1 MEILEV
7 YSNNHKIK
15 LYTNSVQNP
24 KKIVL
29 YLHGFNGD
37 LWGDGFSKFRKLL
50 AKEDEIF
57 VCSFDSAG
65 HGMSEVD
72 SLNMTL
78 DLVLQEITDVVNY
91 LENKFKHTP
100 LYFYGTSYGGYRA
113 MVAISKYNYK
123 NLKGI
128 VLVNPAIKM
137 LEVLEKTKGFEYK
150 ELEYDSKILIK
161 SSLNKYI
168 SKKFLDDLY
177 LNNLLKLQFKVDCP
191 IILVIGTKDD
201 LIPRQDLKDFET
213 LTKCK
218 SIYLDDEHCLKKDTS
233 WQKIIDVIK
242 EL

>member
-1 MEILEV
+1 MSLGLNISSLKSFNFCFDETRKNDIITYINSYHRRTFMEILEV

-29 YLHGFNGD
+29 CLHGFNGD
-37 LWGDGFSKFRKLL
+37 LWGDEFSKFRKLL

-128 VLVNPAIKM
+128 VLVNPAIK
-137 LEVLEKTKGFEYK
+137 
-150 ELEYDSKILIK
+150 
-161 SSLNKYI
+161 
-168 SKKFLDDLY
+168 
-177 LNNLLKLQFKVDCP
+177 C
-191 IILVIGTKDD
+191 
-201 LIPRQDLKDFET
+201 
-213 LTKCK
+213 
-218 SIYLDDEHCLKKDTS
+218 
-233 WQKIIDVIK
+233 
-242 EL
+242 